1 MKITIIGAGNV
12 GSTTAKLIADKKLCD
27 ELVLLDI
34 LEDIPQGKAL
44 DILESCS
51 LEYSDV
57 KVIGTNNYEVTSN
70 SDIIIITAGVARKP
84 GMNRDDLQ
92 SMNAEIVKN
101 CTESSVKKSPNA
113 IIIVVSNP
121 LDVMTYLAYKTSGF
135 LKQRVIG
142 MAGVLDSARLKTFL
156 AKELDV
162 SVEDINCIVLGG
174 HGDYMVPLTKHSSIA
189 GISIAELISNDKLD
203 KIIEKTRNG
212 GIEIVNKLKT
222 GGAYH
227 APASSVTQMI
237 ETIVKD
243 RKRILPCSAYL
254 DGEYGLHDIFCG
266 VPVKLSRNGIEK
278 IIQIK
283 LTSDEQLAFDQS
295 AEKIKNNI
303 AKLNL

>member
-1 MKITIIGAGNV
+1 MKITVIGAGNV

-57 KVIGTNNYEVTSN
+57 KVIGTNNYDVTSN

-92 SMNAEIVKN
+92 SINAEIVKN

-135 LKQRVIG
+135 PKQRVIG
-142 MAGVLDSARLKTFL
+142 MAGILDSARLKTFL

-162 SVEDINCIVLGG
+162 SIEDINCIVLGG
-174 HGDYMVPLTKHSSIA
+174 HGDHMVPLTKHSSIA
-189 GISIAELISNDKLD
+189 GISIAELISDDKLD

-222 GGAYH
+222 GGAYN
-227 APASSVTQMI
+227 APASAVTQMI

-254 DGEYGLHDIFCG
+254 DGEYGLHNIFCG
-266 VPVKLSRNGIEK
+266 VPVKLSRNGIEQ

-283 LTSDEQLAFDQS
+283 LTGDEQLAFNKS

-303 AKLNL
+303 AKLNI